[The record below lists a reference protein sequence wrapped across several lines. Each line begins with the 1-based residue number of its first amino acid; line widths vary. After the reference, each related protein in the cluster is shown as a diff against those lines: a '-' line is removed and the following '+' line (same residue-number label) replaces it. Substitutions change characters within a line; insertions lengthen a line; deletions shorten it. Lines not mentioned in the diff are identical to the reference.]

1 MHFRKPDVT
10 VIGDEVT
17 VHSVDER
24 VPIPLSI
31 HHIPI
36 SITFA
41 FFDGG
46 SIMIMDPTKLEEQ
59 LADGTMT
66 ITMNKY
72 QELCVL
78 SKDGGV
84 PLEATD
90 IMRCAKLAL
99 SKTMDITEHI
109 QSAIIE
115 NSPKQVKLF

>member
-1 MHFRKPDVT
+1 
-10 VIGDEVT
+10 
-17 VHSVDER
+17 
-24 VPIPLSI
+24 
-31 HHIPI
+31 
-36 SITFA
+36 
-41 FFDGG
+41 
-46 SIMIMDPTKLEEQ
+46 MIMDPTKLEEQ